1 MTRIAFFCIAS
12 LSLLSPQVYADKAP
26 FTNPRPV
33 AIENLPPGYGG
44 TPISTEEPFVSRD
57 GRFLFFNTHKLE
69 NNKDLHFAEWI
80 GGRWFYRGAIGPR
93 INTVKEVEGNP
104 TMDAHYNFYYI
115 DTKTSHMAR
124 GARFDP
130 RTGRLGALREIMG
143 IPDREVKI
151 FRYFKG
157 NMGVEVSA
165 DGEYLYFSRAT
176 WKMNGFKLGMF
187 LDSDI
192 LFSQRHGGR
201 YVYNEAQARRIM
213 RNVNTSDMEYAASI
227 SADGLELFFTRLPL
241 ADLKRGVLHSWIMR
255 ATRNNL
261 SEPFG
266 RPQIIAA
273 IGGNDFVEGPSID
286 PTGTQLYYH
295 KKVGEKFRL
304 YKVSRAQKLPW
315 RHHPQR

>member
-1 MTRIAFFCIAS
+1 MARIALLFIAS
-12 LSLLSPQVYADKAP
+12 LTLLSPQVYADKAP

-44 TPISTEEPFVSRD
+44 TPISTEEPFISRD
-57 GRFLFFNTHKLE
+57 GRFLFFNTNKDE

-93 INTVKEVEGNP
+93 INTPKEVEGNP
-104 TMDAHYNFYYI
+104 TMDTHYNFYFI
-115 DTKTSHMAR
+115 DTKTSHMAS

-130 RTGRLGALREIMG
+130 RTGKLSALREITG
-143 IPDREVKI
+143 IPDRDVKI
-151 FRYFKG
+151 FRRFIG

-176 WKMNGFKLGMF
+176 WKMNGFKLGLF
-187 LDSDI
+187 LDCDI
-192 LFSQRHGGR
+192 LFSQRRNGR
-201 YVYNEAQARRIM
+201 FVYDEAQARRIM
-213 RNVNTSDMEYAASI
+213 RNVNTPDMEYAASI

-255 ATRNNL
+255 ATRSNL
-261 SEPFG
+261 NEPFG

-273 IGGNDFVEGPSID
+273 IGQNDFVEGPAID
-286 PTGTQLYYH
+286 PTGTELYYH
-295 KKVGEKFRL
+295 KKVGKKFQL
-304 YKVSRAQKLPW
+304 YKVSRAQRLPW
-315 RHHPQR
+315 QHRRHR

>member
-1 MTRIAFFCIAS
+1 MLRRTIFCVT
-12 LSLLSPQVYADKAP
+12 LLSFFTPPLLAGNTPFRNPQ
-26 FTNPRPV
+26 PV
-33 AIENLPPGYGG
+33 PIENLPPGDGG

-57 GRFLFFNTHKLE
+57 GRFLFFNTGKQE

-80 GGRWFYRGAIGPR
+80 GGLWFYRGAIGPR

-104 TMDAHYNFYYI
+104 TMDTHYNFYFI
-115 DTKTSHMAR
+115 DTKTGHMAR

-130 RTGRLGALREIMG
+130 RTGRLSALREIKG
-143 IPDREVKI
+143 IPDRDVKI

-176 WKMNGFKLGMF
+176 WKMNGFKLGLF
-187 LDSDI
+187 LDCDI
-192 LFSQRHGGR
+192 LFSRRHGGSF
-201 YVYNEAQARRIM
+201 VYNESEAKRIM
-213 RNVNTSDMEYAASI
+213 HNVNTPDMEYAASI

-241 ADLKRGVLHSWIMR
+241 ADLKRGVLHSWIMH
-255 ATRNNL
+255 ATRSNL

-273 IGGNDFVEGPSID
+273 IGGGDFVEGPSID
-286 PTGTQLYYH
+286 PTGTELYYH
-295 KKVGEKFRL
+295 KKVGQKFRL
-304 YKVSRAQKLPW
+304 FKVSRAQPLPW
-315 RHHPQR
+315 QHRRYK